1 MKAVKIY
8 TKDYCPYC
16 QRAKAFLKQKSV
28 AFEEQNIEGDLDFA
42 ENLFKKTGFRTV
54 PQIFIG
60 EECVGGYDNMMDLE
74 RQGVLDE
81 KLGLK

>member
-28 AFEEQNIEGDLDFA
+28 NFEEQNIEGDTATA
-42 ENLFKKTGFRTV
+42 EKLFSKTGFRTV
-54 PQIFIG
+54 PQIFI
-60 EECVGGYDNMMDLE
+60 EDECIGGYDNMMELE
-74 RQGVLDE
+74 RQGVLNE